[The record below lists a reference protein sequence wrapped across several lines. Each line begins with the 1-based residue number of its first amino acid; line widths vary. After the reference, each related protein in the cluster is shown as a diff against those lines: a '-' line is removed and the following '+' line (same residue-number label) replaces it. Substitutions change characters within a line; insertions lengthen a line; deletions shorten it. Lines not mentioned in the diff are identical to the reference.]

1 MTKRLLC
8 VCLALVLLFGV
19 LAGCSKNEAQTADD
33 TKKTEQSDTE
43 DKTSTQF
50 AYQTQYFDLPEEIQW
65 IGTSCVTG
73 DTLYFTASVPDGG
86 KETYTDE
93 NGEEVSYDTY
103 SEVIFR
109 FDLDTGECVQL
120 DNYVAEPVVENPD
133 MPDGVTMNPDGSM
146 QTFNSSTNI
155 QTMAA
160 GADGTLWL
168 FRQTSRYA
176 DDGTEGDSIS
186 ELIQLDAHGTLLR
199 TITPVSDEETDDTD
213 SWRYTYIDS
222 ILSDDKGYVYTYDYQ
237 TVNVYGPD
245 GSFVFSKSGDELSG
259 QICQLSASEVGMTTS
274 SADGKM
280 VFKQLDPETK
290 TWGKETPV
298 SSRAWNVLPGNDVYA
313 YFFMDNG
320 NIFGERRD
328 TGEVEKVVDW
338 MACDVDSS
346 YINGDQFGFLSDGRI
361 VAVTYD
367 YSDASRPSKQQ
378 ILVLNRVDAASVQ
391 TKTELTLACINL
403 DYNLRSQIVRFNK
416 NNPDYRIVV
425 KDYSEYMTDD
435 DYNAGLTKLN
445 TEIIS
450 GKVPDILANSM
461 SLPIRQYAAKGLL
474 EDLWPYI
481 DADPEYSRDKLM
493 TQPIHAIQTDGKLY
507 QLPTCFGITTAVG
520 LGKIVGSYPTW
531 TLADVNDALSN
542 LPEGATVFNKY
553 YTQAE
558 MLKYCIAMNAENF
571 MNWQDGTCSFDSD
584 EFRALLEFVKPFPA
598 EYDWQSDD
606 DRYESD
612 YTRLKNGKQLLYP
625 TSISDFDS
633 IYYMFA
639 VLDHD
644 VRFIGFP
651 REDGSNGNAFNASCS
666 LSISTTCK
674 DKSGAWAFVR
684 STLSADFQNS
694 LWGFPI
700 LKSAFDAKAK
710 QAMTQDYVMDENG
723 ERVLDE
729 NGDPIPISTGGMS
742 YGDEPMIELY
752 AVTQEQY
759 DAVMALIDSTTT
771 FVDYDQNVLDII
783 SDEASGYLAGSKTV
797 EEASKLIQSRVS
809 LYIQEQK

>member
-1 MTKRLLC
+1 MTKRILSI
-8 VCLALVLLFGV
+8 CLALVLLFGV

-50 AYQTQYFDLPEEIQW
+50 AYQAQYYDLPEDIQW

-93 NGEEVSYDTY
+93 NGEEYSYDTY

-120 DNYVAEPVVENPD
+120 DNYVSEPVEENPD
-133 MPDGVTMNPDGSM
+133 MPNGVTMNPDGSM
-146 QTFNSSTNI
+146 QTFNSSTSI

-168 FRQTSRYA
+168 YRQTSRYA

-199 TITPVSDEETDDTD
+199 TITPVSEEETDDPEG
-213 SWRYTYIDS
+213 WRYTYIDS

-245 GSFVFSKSGDELSG
+245 GSFVFSKSGDELNG
-259 QICQLSASEVGMTTS
+259 QICQLSASEVGMATS

-290 TWGKETPV
+290 DWGKETPV
-298 SSRAWNVLPGNDVYA
+298 SSRAWNILPGNDVYA

-328 TGEVEKVVDW
+328 NGEVEKVVDW
-338 MACDVDSS
+338 VACDVDSNS
-346 YINGDQFGFLSDGRI
+346 INSDRFGFLSDGRI
-361 VAVTYD
+361 VAVTYE
-367 YSDASRPSKQQ
+367 YSDNGPSRQQ
-378 ILVLNRVDAASVQ
+378 VLVLNRVDAAAVT
-391 TKTELTLACINL
+391 TKTELTLACLYL
-403 DYNLRSQIVRFNK
+403 DYNLRSQIVKFNK
-416 NNPDYRIVV
+416 SNPDYRIVV
-425 KDYSEYMTDD
+425 KDYSEYATDD
-435 DYNAGLTKLN
+435 DSNAGLTKLN

-450 GKVPDILANSM
+450 GNVPDIIANETEFPLA
-461 SLPIRQYAAKGLL
+461 QYASKGLL
-474 EDLWPYI
+474 EDLWPYL

-493 TQPIHAIQTDGKLY
+493 TQPLNAAQTDGKLY
-507 QLPTCFGITTAVG
+507 RLPIDFGVTTAVG
-520 LGKIVGSYPTW
+520 LGKVVGEYTTW
-531 TLADVNDALSN
+531 TLADVNDALSK

-598 EYDWQSDD
+598 EYDWQSDAEE
-606 DRYESD
+606 YESD

-639 VLDHD
+639 ALDHD

-651 REDGSNGNAFNASCS
+651 REDGSSGNAFNASCT
-666 LSISTTCK
+666 LSISTACR
-674 DKSGAWAFVR
+674 DKSGAWAFIR
-684 STLSADFQNS
+684 STLSDDYQENI
-694 LWGFPI
+694 WNYPI
-700 LKSAFDAKAK
+700 VKSVFEAKA
-710 QAMTQDYVMDENG
+710 QEAMTQEYETDADGNQI
-723 ERVLDE
+723 LDDDG
-729 NGDPIPISTGGMS
+729 NPIPISNGGMS

-759 DAVMALIDSTTT
+759 DAVMALIDSTTS
-771 FVDYDQNVLDII
+771 FVDYDQNVLSII
-783 SDEASGYLAGSKTV
+783 SDEAAGYFAGSKTV

>member
-1 MTKRLLC
+1 MTKRILS
-8 VCLALVLLFGV
+8 VCLALVLLLGV
-19 LAGCSKNEAQTADD
+19 LAGCSKKEAQTADD
-33 TKKTEQSDTE
+33 TKKTEQSGAE

-50 AYQTQYFDLPEEIQW
+50 AYQAQYYDLPEDIQW

-73 DTLYFTASVPDGG
+73 DTLYFTASIPDGG
-86 KETYTDE
+86 TETYTDE
-93 NGEEVSYDTY
+93 NGEEYSYDTY

-222 ILSDDKGYVYTYDYQ
+222 ILSDDKGYVYTYDHQ

-245 GSFVFSKSGDELSG
+245 GSFVFSKSGDELNG

-290 TWGKETPV
+290 DWGKETPV
-298 SSRAWNVLPGNDVYA
+298 SSRAWNILPGNDVYA

-328 TGEVEKVVDW
+328 NGEVEKVVDW
-338 MACDVDSS
+338 IACDVDSNS
-346 YINGDQFGFLSDGRI
+346 INSDRFGFLSDGRI
-361 VAVTYD
+361 VAVTYE
-367 YSDASRPSKQQ
+367 YSDNGPSRQQ
-378 ILVLNRVDAASVQ
+378 VLVLNRVDAAAVT
-391 TKTELTLACINL
+391 TKTELTLACFGL
-403 DYNLRSQIVRFNK
+403 DYNLRSQIVKFNK
-416 NNPDYRIVV
+416 SNPDYRIVV
-425 KDYSEYMTDD
+425 KDYSEYATDD

-445 TEIIS
+445 TELIS
-450 GKVPDILANSM
+450 GNVPDILVNGTE
-461 SLPIRQYAAKGLL
+461 LPIGQYAAKGLL
-474 EDLWPYI
+474 EDLWPYL

-493 TQPIHAIQTDGKLY
+493 TQPLNAAQTDGKLY
-507 QLPTCFGITTAVG
+507 RLPIDFGVTTAVG
-520 LGKIVGSYPTW
+520 LGKVVGEYTTW
-531 TLADVNDALSN
+531 TLADVNDALSK

-598 EYDWQSDD
+598 EYDWQSDAEE
-606 DRYESD
+606 YESD

-639 VLDHD
+639 TLDHD

-651 REDGSNGNAFNASCS
+651 REDGSSGNAFNASCT
-666 LSISTTCK
+666 LSISTACR
-674 DKSGAWAFVR
+674 DKSGAWAFIR
-684 STLSADFQNS
+684 STLSNDYQENI
-694 LWGFPI
+694 WNYPI
-700 LKSAFDAKAK
+700 VKSVFEAKA
-710 QAMTQDYVMDENG
+710 QEAMTQEYETDADGNQI
-723 ERVLDE
+723 LDDDG
-729 NGDPIPISTGGMS
+729 NPIPISTGGMS

-759 DAVMALIDSTTT
+759 DAVMALIDSTTS
-771 FVDYDQNVLDII
+771 FVDYDQNVLSII
-783 SDEASGYLAGSKTV
+783 SDEAAGYFAGSKTV

>member
-1 MTKRLLC
+1 MTKRILS
-8 VCLALVLLFGV
+8 VCLALVLLLGV
-19 LAGCSKNEAQTADD
+19 LAGCSKKEAQTADD

-50 AYQTQYFDLPEEIQW
+50 AYQAQYFDLPEEIQW
-65 IGTSCVTG
+65 IGTSCVSG
-73 DTLYFTASVPDGG
+73 DTLYFTASIPDGG
-86 KETYTDE
+86 TETYTDE
-93 NGEEVSYDTY
+93 NGEEYSYDTY

-199 TITPVSDEETDDTD
+199 TITPVSEEETDDPEG
-213 SWRYTYIDS
+213 WRYTYIDS
-222 ILSDDKGYVYTYDYQ
+222 ILSDDKGYVYTYDHQ

-245 GSFVFSKSGDELSG
+245 GSFVFSKSGDELNG
-259 QICQLSASEVGMTTS
+259 QICQLSASEVGMATS

-290 TWGKETPV
+290 DWGKETPV
-298 SSRAWNVLPGNDVYA
+298 SSRAWNILPGNDVYA

-328 TGEVEKVVDW
+328 NGEVEKVVDW
-338 MACDVDSS
+338 VACDVDSNS
-346 YINGDQFGFLSDGRI
+346 INSDRFGFLSDGRI
-361 VAVTYD
+361 VAVTYE
-367 YSDASRPSKQQ
+367 YSDNGPSRQQ
-378 ILVLNRVDAASVQ
+378 VLVLNRVDAAAVT
-391 TKTELTLACINL
+391 TKTELTLACLYL
-403 DYNLRSQIVRFNK
+403 DYNLRSQIVKFNK
-416 NNPDYRIVV
+416 SNPDYRIVV
-425 KDYSEYMTDD
+425 KDYSEYATDD
-435 DYNAGLTKLN
+435 DSNAGLTKLN

-450 GKVPDILANSM
+450 GNVPDIIANETEFPLA
-461 SLPIRQYAAKGLL
+461 QYASKGLL
-474 EDLWPYI
+474 EDLWPYL

-493 TQPIHAIQTDGKLY
+493 TQPLNAAQTDGKLY
-507 QLPTCFGITTAVG
+507 RLPIDFGVTTAVG
-520 LGKIVGSYPTW
+520 LGKVVGEYTTW
-531 TLADVNDALSN
+531 TLADVNDALSK

-598 EYDWQSDD
+598 EYDWQSDAEE
-606 DRYESD
+606 YESD

-639 VLDHD
+639 ALDHD

-651 REDGSNGNAFNASCS
+651 REDGSSGNAFNASCT
-666 LSISTTCK
+666 LSISTACR
-674 DKSGAWAFVR
+674 DKSGAWAFIR
-684 STLSADFQNS
+684 STLSDDYQENI
-694 LWGFPI
+694 WNYPI
-700 LKSAFDAKAK
+700 VKSVFEAKA
-710 QAMTQDYVMDENG
+710 QEAMTQEYETDADGNQI
-723 ERVLDE
+723 LDDDG
-729 NGDPIPISTGGMS
+729 NPIPISNGGMS

-759 DAVMALIDSTTT
+759 DAVMALIDSTTS
-771 FVDYDQNVLDII
+771 FVDYDQNVLSII
-783 SDEASGYLAGSKTV
+783 SDEAAGYFAGSKTV

>member
-1 MTKRLLC
+1 MTKRILS
-8 VCLALVLLFGV
+8 VCLALVLLLGV
-19 LAGCSKNEAQTADD
+19 LAGCSKKEAQTADD
-33 TKKTEQSDTE
+33 TKKTEQSGAE

-50 AYQTQYFDLPEEIQW
+50 AYQAQYYDLPEDIQW
-65 IGTSCVTG
+65 IGTSCVSG
-73 DTLYFTASVPDGG
+73 DTLYFTASIPDGG
-86 KETYTDE
+86 TETYTDE
-93 NGEEVSYDTY
+93 NGEEYSYDTY

-146 QTFNSSTNI
+146 QTFNSSTSI

-168 FRQTSRYA
+168 YRQTSRYA

-245 GSFVFSKSGDELSG
+245 GSFVFSKDGDELNG

-290 TWGKETPV
+290 DWGKETPV
-298 SSRAWNVLPGNDVYA
+298 SSRAWNILPGNDVYA

-328 TGEVEKVVDW
+328 NGEVEKVVDW
-338 MACDVDSS
+338 IACDVDSNS
-346 YINGDQFGFLSDGRI
+346 INSDRFGFLSDGRI
-361 VAVTYD
+361 VAVTYE
-367 YSDASRPSKQQ
+367 YSDNGPSRQQ
-378 ILVLNRVDAASVQ
+378 VLVLNRVDAAAVT
-391 TKTELTLACINL
+391 TKTELTLACFGL
-403 DYNLRSQIVRFNK
+403 DYNLRSQIVKFNK
-416 NNPDYRIVV
+416 SNPDYRIVV
-425 KDYSEYMTDD
+425 KDYSEYATDD

-445 TEIIS
+445 TELIS
-450 GKVPDILANSM
+450 GNVPDILVNGTE
-461 SLPIRQYAAKGLL
+461 LPIGQYAAKGLL
-474 EDLWPYI
+474 EDLWPYL

-493 TQPIHAIQTDGKLY
+493 TQPLNAAQTDGKLY
-507 QLPTCFGITTAVG
+507 RLPIDFGVTTAVG
-520 LGKIVGSYPTW
+520 LGKVVGEYTTW
-531 TLADVNDALSN
+531 TLADVNDALSK

-598 EYDWQSDD
+598 EYDWQSDAEE
-606 DRYESD
+606 YESD

-639 VLDHD
+639 TLDHD

-651 REDGSNGNAFNASCS
+651 REDGSSGNAFNASCT
-666 LSISTTCK
+666 LSISTACR
-674 DKSGAWAFVR
+674 DKSGAWAFIR
-684 STLSADFQNS
+684 STLSNDYQENI
-694 LWGFPI
+694 WNYPI
-700 LKSAFDAKAK
+700 VKSVFEAKA
-710 QAMTQDYVMDENG
+710 QEAMTQEYETDADGNQI
-723 ERVLDE
+723 LDDDG
-729 NGDPIPISTGGMS
+729 NPIPISTGGMS

-759 DAVMALIDSTTT
+759 DAVLALIDSTTS

-783 SDEASGYLAGSKTV
+783 SDEAAGYFAGSKTV

>member
-33 TKKTEQSDTE
+33 TKKTEQSEAE

-50 AYQTQYFDLPEEIQW
+50 AYQAQYFDLPEEIQW

-93 NGEEVSYDTY
+93 NGEEISYDTY

-168 FRQTSRYA
+168 YRQTSRYA

-199 TITPVSDEETDDTD
+199 TITPVSEEETDDT

-245 GSFVFSKSGDELSG
+245 GSFVFSKSGDELNG

-290 TWGKETPV
+290 DWGKETPV
-298 SSRAWNVLPGNDVYA
+298 SSRAWNILPGNDVYA

-328 TGEVEKVVDW
+328 NGEVEKVVDW
-338 MACDVDSS
+338 MACDVDSNN
-346 YINGDQFGFLSDGRI
+346 INNDQFGFLSDGRI

-367 YSDASRPSKQQ
+367 YSDDGPSKQQ
-378 ILVLNRVDAASVQ
+378 ILVLNRVDAAAV
-391 TKTELTLACINL
+391 TAKTELTLACLYL
-403 DYNLRSQIVRFNK
+403 DYNLRSQIVKFNK
-416 NNPDYRIVV
+416 SNPDYRIVV
-425 KDYSEYMTDD
+425 KDYSEYATDD

-450 GKVPDILANSM
+450 GNVPDILVNGTE
-461 SLPIRQYAAKGLL
+461 LPIGQYAAKGLL
-474 EDLWPYI
+474 EDLWPYL

-493 TQPIHAIQTDGKLY
+493 EQPLNAAQTDGKLY
-507 QLPTCFGITTAVG
+507 RLPIDFGVTTAVG
-520 LGKIVGSYPTW
+520 LGKVVGEYTTW
-531 TLADVNDALSN
+531 TLADVNDALSR

-553 YTQAE
+553 YTQAQ
-558 MLKYCIAMNAENF
+558 MLQYCVAMNAESF
-571 MNWQDGTCSFDSD
+571 MNWQDGTCSFDTD

-598 EYDWQSDD
+598 EYDWQSDAEE
-606 DRYESD
+606 YESD
-612 YTRLKNGKQLLYP
+612 YTCLNNGKQLLYP
-625 TSISDFDS
+625 TSLSGFSDL
-633 IYYMFA
+633 YYTFA
-639 VLDHD
+639 ALNNDI
-644 VRFIGFP
+644 RFIGFP
-651 REDGSNGNAFNASCS
+651 REDGSSGNAFNASCT
-666 LSISTTCK
+666 LSISTTCR
-674 DKSGAWAFVR
+674 DKSGAWTFIR
-684 STLSADFQNS
+684 STLSDDFQQD
-694 LWGFPI
+694 LWNFPI
-700 LKSAFDAKAK
+700 VKASFEAKA
-710 QAMTQDYVMDENG
+710 QEAMTQEYETDADGNQI
-723 ERVLDE
+723 LDDDG
-729 NGDPIPISTGGMS
+729 NPIPISSGGMS

-759 DAVMALIDSTTT
+759 DAVLALIDSTTT

-783 SDEASGYLAGSKTV
+783 SDEAAGYFAGSKTV

>member
-1 MTKRLLC
+1 MTKRILSIC
-8 VCLALVLLFGV
+8 FALVLLFGV

-50 AYQTQYFDLPEEIQW
+50 AYQAQYFDLPEEIQW

-93 NGEEVSYDTY
+93 NGEEISYDTY

-120 DNYVAEPVVENPD
+120 DKYVAEPVVENPD

-146 QTFNSSTNI
+146 QTFNSSTSI
-155 QTMAA
+155 QTMAS

-168 FRQTSRYA
+168 YRQTSRYT

-245 GSFVFSKSGDELSG
+245 GSFVFSKSGDELNG

-290 TWGKETPV
+290 SWGKETPI

-328 TGEVEKVVDW
+328 NGEVEKVVDW
-338 MACDVDSS
+338 MACDVDSNN
-346 YINGDQFGFLSDGRI
+346 INNDQFGFLSDGRI

-378 ILVLNRVDAASVQ
+378 ILVLNRVDAAAVT
-391 TKTELTLACINL
+391 TKTELTLACLYL
-403 DYNLRSQIVRFNK
+403 DYNLRSQIVKFNK
-416 NNPDYRIVV
+416 SNPDYRIVV
-425 KDYSEYMTDD
+425 KDYSEYATDD

-450 GKVPDILANSM
+450 GNVPDILVNGTE
-461 SLPIRQYAAKGLL
+461 LPIGQYAAKGLL
-474 EDLWPYI
+474 EDQWPYLE
-481 DADPEYSRDKLM
+481 ADTE
-493 TQPIHAIQTDGKLY
+493 
-507 QLPTCFGITTAVG
+507 
-520 LGKIVGSYPTW
+520 
-531 TLADVNDALSN
+531 
-542 LPEGATVFNKY
+542 
-553 YTQAE
+553 
-558 MLKYCIAMNAENF
+558 
-571 MNWQDGTCSFDSD
+571 
-584 EFRALLEFVKPFPA
+584 
-598 EYDWQSDD
+598 
-606 DRYESD
+606 
-612 YTRLKNGKQLLYP
+612 
-625 TSISDFDS
+625 
-633 IYYMFA
+633 
-639 VLDHD
+639 
-644 VRFIGFP
+644 
-651 REDGSNGNAFNASCS
+651 
-666 LSISTTCK
+666 
-674 DKSGAWAFVR
+674 
-684 STLSADFQNS
+684 
-694 LWGFPI
+694 
-700 LKSAFDAKAK
+700 
-710 QAMTQDYVMDENG
+710 
-723 ERVLDE
+723 
-729 NGDPIPISTGGMS
+729 
-742 YGDEPMIELY
+742 
-752 AVTQEQY
+752 
-759 DAVMALIDSTTT
+759 
-771 FVDYDQNVLDII
+771 
-783 SDEASGYLAGSKTV
+783 
-797 EEASKLIQSRVS
+797 
-809 LYIQEQK
+809 

>member
-1 MTKRLLC
+1 MTKRILS

-50 AYQTQYFDLPEEIQW
+50 AYQAQYFDLPEDIQW
-65 IGTSCVTG
+65 IGTSCVSG
-73 DTLYFTASVPDGG
+73 DTLYFTASIPDGG
-86 KETYTDE
+86 TETYTDE
-93 NGEEVSYDTY
+93 NGEEYSYDTY

-146 QTFNSSTNI
+146 QTFNSSTSI

-199 TITPVSDEETDDTD
+199 TITPVSEEETDDPEG
-213 SWRYTYIDS
+213 WRYTYIDS

-245 GSFVFSKSGDELSG
+245 GSFVFSKSGDELNG
-259 QICQLSASEVGMTTS
+259 QICQLSASVVGMTTS

-280 VFKQLDPETK
+280 VFKQLDPEMK
-290 TWGKETPV
+290 DWGKETPV
-298 SSRAWNVLPGNDVYA
+298 SSRAWNILPGNDVYA

-328 TGEVEKVVDW
+328 NGEVEKVVDW
-338 MACDVDSS
+338 IACDVDSNS
-346 YINGDQFGFLSDGRI
+346 INSDRFGFLSDGRI
-361 VAVTYD
+361 VAVTYE
-367 YSDASRPSKQQ
+367 YSDNDPSRQQ
-378 ILVLNRVDAASVQ
+378 VLVLNRVDAAAVT
-391 TKTELTLACINL
+391 TKTELTLACLYL
-403 DYNLRSQIVRFNK
+403 DYNLRSQIVKFNK
-416 NNPDYRIVV
+416 SNPDYRIVV
-425 KDYSEYMTDD
+425 KDYSEYATDD

-450 GKVPDILANSM
+450 GNVPDILVNGTE
-461 SLPIRQYAAKGLL
+461 LPIGQYAAKGLL
-474 EDLWPYI
+474 EDLWPYL

-493 TQPIHAIQTDGKLY
+493 TQPLNAAQTDGKLY
-507 QLPTCFGITTAVG
+507 RLPIDFGVTTAVG
-520 LGKIVGSYPTW
+520 LGKVVGEYTTW
-531 TLADVNDALSN
+531 TLADVNDALSK

-553 YTQAE
+553 YTQSE

-598 EYDWQSDD
+598 EYDWQSDAEE
-606 DRYESD
+606 YESD

-639 VLDHD
+639 TLDHD

-651 REDGSNGNAFNASCS
+651 REDGSSGNAFNASCT
-666 LSISTTCK
+666 LSISTACR
-674 DKSGAWAFVR
+674 DKSGAWAFIR
-684 STLSADFQNS
+684 STLSNDYQENI
-694 LWGFPI
+694 WNYPI
-700 LKSAFDAKAK
+700 VKSVFEAKA
-710 QAMTQDYVMDENG
+710 QEAMTQEYETDADGNQI
-723 ERVLDE
+723 LDDDG
-729 NGDPIPISTGGMS
+729 NPIPISNGGMS

-759 DAVMALIDSTTT
+759 DAVLALIDSTTS
-771 FVDYDQNVLDII
+771 FVDFDQNVLDII
-783 SDEASGYLAGSKTV
+783 SDEAAGYFAGSKTV

>member
-1 MTKRLLC
+1 MTKRILS
-8 VCLALVLLFGV
+8 VCLALVLLLGV

-50 AYQTQYFDLPEEIQW
+50 AYQAQYFDLPEDIQW

-73 DTLYFTASVPDGG
+73 DTLYFTASIPDGG
-86 KETYTDE
+86 TETYTDE
-93 NGEEVSYDTY
+93 NGEEYSYDTY

-199 TITPVSDEETDDTD
+199 TITPVSEEETDDPEG
-213 SWRYTYIDS
+213 WRYTYIDS
-222 ILSDDKGYVYTYDYQ
+222 ILSDDKGYVYTYDHQ

-245 GSFVFSKSGDELSG
+245 GSFVFSKSGDELNG
-259 QICQLSASEVGMTTS
+259 QICQLSASEVGMATS

-290 TWGKETPV
+290 DWGKETPV
-298 SSRAWNVLPGNDVYA
+298 SSRAWNILPGNDVYA

-328 TGEVEKVVDW
+328 NGEVEKVVDW
-338 MACDVDSS
+338 IACDVDSNS
-346 YINGDQFGFLSDGRI
+346 INSDRFGFLSDGRI
-361 VAVTYD
+361 VAVTYE
-367 YSDASRPSKQQ
+367 YSDNDPSRQQ
-378 ILVLNRVDAASVQ
+378 VLVLNRVDAAAVT
-391 TKTELTLACINL
+391 TKTELTLACLYL
-403 DYNLRSQIVRFNK
+403 DYNLRSQIVKFNK
-416 NNPDYRIVV
+416 SNPDYRIVV
-425 KDYSEYMTDD
+425 KDYSEYATDD

-450 GKVPDILANSM
+450 GNVPDILVNGTE
-461 SLPIRQYAAKGLL
+461 LPIGQYAAKGLL
-474 EDLWPYI
+474 EDLWPYL

-493 TQPIHAIQTDGKLY
+493 TQPLNAAQTDGKLY
-507 QLPTCFGITTAVG
+507 RLPTDFGVTTAVG
-520 LGKIVGSYPTW
+520 LGKVVGEYTTW
-531 TLADVNDALSN
+531 TLADVNDALSK

-598 EYDWQSDD
+598 EYDWQSDAEE
-606 DRYESD
+606 YESN

-625 TSISDFDS
+625 TSIFDFDS

-639 VLDHD
+639 TLDHD

-651 REDGSNGNAFNASCS
+651 REDGSSGNAFNASCT
-666 LSISTTCK
+666 LSISTACR
-674 DKSGAWAFVR
+674 DKSGAWAFIR
-684 STLSADFQNS
+684 STLSDDYQENI
-694 LWGFPI
+694 WNYPI
-700 LKSAFDAKAK
+700 VKSVFEAKA
-710 QAMTQDYVMDENG
+710 QEAMTQEYETDADGNQI
-723 ERVLDE
+723 LDDDG
-729 NGDPIPISTGGMS
+729 NPIPISTGGMS

-759 DAVMALIDSTTT
+759 DAVMALIDSTTS
-771 FVDYDQNVLDII
+771 FVDYDQNVLSII
-783 SDEASGYLAGSKTV
+783 SDEAAGYFAGSKTV

>member
-50 AYQTQYFDLPEEIQW
+50 AYQAQYFDLPEDIQW

-73 DTLYFTASVPDGG
+73 DTLYFTASIPDGG
-86 KETYTDE
+86 TETYTDE
-93 NGEEVSYDTY
+93 NGEEYSYDTY

-109 FDLDTGECVQL
+109 FHLDTGECVQL

-168 FRQTSRYA
+168 YRQTSRYA

-245 GSFVFSKSGDELSG
+245 GSFVFSKSGDELNG

-290 TWGKETPV
+290 DWGKETPV
-298 SSRAWNVLPGNDVYA
+298 SSRAWNILPGNDVYT
-313 YFFMDNG
+313 YFFTSSG
-320 NIFGERRD
+320 SIFGERKD
-328 TGEVEKVVDW
+328 NGEVEKVVDW
-338 MACDVDSS
+338 IACDVDSNS
-346 YINGDQFGFLSDGRI
+346 INSDRFGFLSDGRI
-361 VAVTYD
+361 VAVTYE
-367 YSDASRPSKQQ
+367 YSDNDPSRQQ
-378 ILVLNRVDAASVQ
+378 VLVLNRVDAAAVT
-391 TKTELTLACINL
+391 TKTELTLACLYL
-403 DYNLRSQIVRFNK
+403 DYNLRSQIVKFNK
-416 NNPDYRIVV
+416 SNPDYRIVV
-425 KDYSEYMTDD
+425 KDYSEYATDD

-450 GKVPDILANSM
+450 GNVPDILVNGTE
-461 SLPIRQYAAKGLL
+461 LPIGQYAAKGLL
-474 EDLWPYI
+474 EDLWPYL

-493 TQPIHAIQTDGKLY
+493 TQPLNAAQTDGKLY
-507 QLPTCFGITTAVG
+507 RLPIDFGVTTAVG
-520 LGKIVGSYPTW
+520 LGKVVGEYTTW
-531 TLADVNDALSN
+531 TLADVNDALSK

-598 EYDWQSDD
+598 EYDWQSDAEE
-606 DRYESD
+606 YESD

-625 TSISDFDS
+625 TSLSGFSDL
-633 IYYMFA
+633 YYTFA
-639 VLDHD
+639 ALNNDI
-644 VRFIGFP
+644 RFIGFP
-651 REDGSNGNAFNASCS
+651 REDGSSGNAFNASCT

-674 DKSGAWAFVR
+674 DKSGAWAFIR
-684 STLSADFQNS
+684 STLSDDYQESIWNY
-694 LWGFPI
+694 PI
-700 LKSAFDAKAK
+700 VKSVFEAKA
-710 QAMTQDYVMDENG
+710 QEAMTQEYETDADGNQI
-723 ERVLDE
+723 LDDDG
-729 NGDPIPISTGGMS
+729 NPIPISSGGMS
-742 YGDEPMIELY
+742 YGNEPMIELY

-759 DAVMALIDSTTT
+759 DAVLALIDSTTT

-783 SDEASGYLAGSKTV
+783 SDEAAGYFAGSKTV

>member
-146 QTFNSSTNI
+146 QTFNSSTSI

-245 GSFVFSKSGDELSG
+245 GSFVFSKSGDELNG

-290 TWGKETPV
+290 DWGKETPI

-328 TGEVEKVVDW
+328 NGEVEKVVDW
-338 MACDVDSS
+338 MACDVDSNN
-346 YINGDQFGFLSDGRI
+346 INNDQFGFLSDGRI
-361 VAVTYD
+361 VAVTYE
-367 YSDASRPSKQQ
+367 YSDDGPRQQQ
-378 ILVLNRVDAASVQ
+378 ILVLNRVDAAAVT
-391 TKTELTLACINL
+391 TKTELTLACLYL
-403 DYNLRSQIVRFNK
+403 DYNLRSQIVKFNK
-416 NNPDYRIVV
+416 TNPDYRIVV
-425 KDYSEYMTDD
+425 KDYSEYATDD

-450 GKVPDILANSM
+450 GNVPDILVNGTE
-461 SLPIRQYAAKGLL
+461 LPIGQYAAKGLL
-474 EDLWPYI
+474 EDLWPYL

-493 TQPIHAIQTDGKLY
+493 TQPLNAAQTDGKLY
-507 QLPTCFGITTAVG
+507 RLPIDFGVTTAVG
-520 LGKIVGSYPTW
+520 LGKVVGEYTTW
-531 TLADVNDALSN
+531 TLADVNDALSK

-553 YTQAE
+553 YTQAQ
-558 MLKYCIAMNAENF
+558 MLQYCVAMNAESF

-598 EYDWQSDD
+598 EYDWQSDAEE
-606 DRYESD
+606 YESD

-625 TSISDFDS
+625 TSLSGFSDL
-633 IYYMFA
+633 YYMFA
-639 VLDHD
+639 ALNNDI
-644 VRFIGFP
+644 RFIGFP
-651 REDGSNGNAFNASCS
+651 REDGSSGSAFNASCT
-666 LSISTTCK
+666 LSISTTCR
-674 DKSGAWAFVR
+674 DKSGAWTFIR
-684 STLSADFQNS
+684 STLSDDFQQD
-694 LWGFPI
+694 LWNFPI
-700 LKSAFDAKAK
+700 VKASFEAKA
-710 QAMTQDYVMDENG
+710 QEAMTQEYETDADGNQI
-723 ERVLDE
+723 LDDDG
-729 NGDPIPISTGGMS
+729 NPIPISSGGMS

-783 SDEASGYLAGSKTV
+783 SDEAAGYFAGSKTV

>member
-1 MTKRLLC
+1 MTKRILS
-8 VCLALVLLFGV
+8 VCLALVLLLGV
-19 LAGCSKNEAQTADD
+19 LAGCSKKEAQTADD
-33 TKKTEQSDTE
+33 TKKTEQSGAE

-50 AYQTQYFDLPEEIQW
+50 AYQAQYYDLPEDIQW
-65 IGTSCVTG
+65 IGTSCVSG
-73 DTLYFTASVPDGG
+73 DTLYFTASIPDGG
-86 KETYTDE
+86 TETYTDE
-93 NGEEVSYDTY
+93 NGEEYSYDTY

-168 FRQTSRYA
+168 YRQTSRYA

-245 GSFVFSKSGDELSG
+245 GSFVFSKSGDELNG

-290 TWGKETPV
+290 DWGKETPV
-298 SSRAWNVLPGNDVYA
+298 SSRAWNILPGNDVYT
-313 YFFMDNG
+313 YFFTSSG
-320 NIFGERRD
+320 SIFGERKD
-328 TGEVEKVVDW
+328 NGEVEKVVDW
-338 MACDVDSS
+338 IACDVDSNS
-346 YINGDQFGFLSDGRI
+346 INSDRFGFLSDGRI
-361 VAVTYD
+361 VAVTYE
-367 YSDASRPSKQQ
+367 YSDNDPSRQQ
-378 ILVLNRVDAASVQ
+378 VLVLNRVDAAAVT
-391 TKTELTLACINL
+391 TKTELTLACLYL
-403 DYNLRSQIVRFNK
+403 DYNLRSQIVKFNK
-416 NNPDYRIVV
+416 SNPDYRIVV
-425 KDYSEYMTDD
+425 KDYSEYATDD

-445 TEIIS
+445 TELIS
-450 GKVPDILANSM
+450 GNVPDILVNGTE
-461 SLPIRQYAAKGLL
+461 LPIGQYAAKGLL
-474 EDLWPYI
+474 EDLWPYL

-493 TQPIHAIQTDGKLY
+493 TQPLNAAQTDGKLY
-507 QLPTCFGITTAVG
+507 RLPIDFGVTTAVG
-520 LGKIVGSYPTW
+520 LGKVVGEYTTW
-531 TLADVNDALSN
+531 TLADVNDALSK

-571 MNWQDGTCSFDSD
+571 MSWQDGTCSFDSD

-598 EYDWQSDD
+598 EYDWQSDAEE
-606 DRYESD
+606 YESD

-625 TSISDFDS
+625 TSLSGFSDL
-633 IYYMFA
+633 YYTFA
-639 VLDHD
+639 ALNNDI
-644 VRFIGFP
+644 RFIGFP
-651 REDGSNGNAFNASCS
+651 REDGSSGNAFNASCT

-674 DKSGAWAFVR
+674 DKSGAWAFIR
-684 STLSADFQNS
+684 STLSDDYQESIWNY
-694 LWGFPI
+694 PI
-700 LKSAFDAKAK
+700 VKSVFEAKA
-710 QAMTQDYVMDENG
+710 QEAMTQEYETDADGNQI
-723 ERVLDE
+723 LDDDG
-729 NGDPIPISTGGMS
+729 NPIPISSGGMS
-742 YGDEPMIELY
+742 YGNEPMIELY

-759 DAVMALIDSTTT
+759 DAVLALIDSTTT

-783 SDEASGYLAGSKTV
+783 SDEAAGYFAGSKTV

>member
-50 AYQTQYFDLPEEIQW
+50 AYQAQYFDLPEDIQW

-93 NGEEVSYDTY
+93 NGEEISYDTY

-146 QTFNSSTNI
+146 QTFNSSTSI

-199 TITPVSDEETDDTD
+199 TITPVSEEETDDPEG
-213 SWRYTYIDS
+213 WRYTYIDS

-245 GSFVFSKSGDELSG
+245 GSFVFSKSGDELNG

-290 TWGKETPV
+290 DWGKETPV
-298 SSRAWNVLPGNDVYA
+298 SSRAWNILPGNDVYT
-313 YFFMDNG
+313 YFFTSSG
-320 NIFGERRD
+320 SIFGERKD
-328 TGEVEKVVDW
+328 NGEVEKVVDW
-338 MACDVDSS
+338 IACDVDSNS
-346 YINGDQFGFLSDGRI
+346 INSDRFGFLSDGRI
-361 VAVTYD
+361 VAVTYE
-367 YSDASRPSKQQ
+367 YSDNDPSRQQ
-378 ILVLNRVDAASVQ
+378 VLVLNRVDAAAVT
-391 TKTELTLACINL
+391 TKTELTLACLYL
-403 DYNLRSQIVRFNK
+403 DYNLRSQIVKFNK
-416 NNPDYRIVV
+416 SNPDYRIVV
-425 KDYSEYMTDD
+425 KDYSEYATDD

-450 GKVPDILANSM
+450 GNVPDILVNGTE
-461 SLPIRQYAAKGLL
+461 LPIGQYAAKGLL
-474 EDLWPYI
+474 EDLWPYL

-493 TQPIHAIQTDGKLY
+493 TQPLNAAQTDGKLY
-507 QLPTCFGITTAVG
+507 RLPIDFGVTTAVG
-520 LGKIVGSYPTW
+520 LGKVVGEYTTW
-531 TLADVNDALSN
+531 TLADVNDALSK

-558 MLKYCIAMNAENF
+558 MLQYCIAMNAESF

-598 EYDWQSDD
+598 EYDWQSNAEE
-606 DRYESD
+606 YESD

-625 TSISDFDS
+625 TSLSGFSDL
-633 IYYMFA
+633 YYTFA
-639 VLDHD
+639 ALNNDI
-644 VRFIGFP
+644 RFVGFP
-651 REDGSNGNAFNASCS
+651 REDGSSGNAFNASCT

-674 DKSGAWAFVR
+674 DKSGAWAFIR
-684 STLSADFQNS
+684 STLSDDYQESIWNY
-694 LWGFPI
+694 PI
-700 LKSAFDAKAK
+700 VKSVFEAKA
-710 QAMTQDYVMDENG
+710 QEAMTQEYETDADGNQI
-723 ERVLDE
+723 LDDDG
-729 NGDPIPISTGGMS
+729 NPIPISNGGMS

-759 DAVMALIDSTTT
+759 DAVLALIDSTTS

-783 SDEASGYLAGSKTV
+783 SDEAAGYFAGSKTV

>member
-1 MTKRLLC
+1 MTKRILS

-50 AYQTQYFDLPEEIQW
+50 AYQAQYFDLPEDIQW
-65 IGTSCVTG
+65 IDTSCVTG

-93 NGEEVSYDTY
+93 NGEEISYDTY

-120 DNYVAEPVVENPD
+120 DNYVSEPVEENPD
-133 MPDGVTMNPDGSM
+133 MPNGVTMNPDGSM
-146 QTFNSSTNI
+146 QTFNSSTSI

-168 FRQTSRYA
+168 YRQTSRYA

-245 GSFVFSKSGDELSG
+245 GSFVFSKSGDELNG

-290 TWGKETPV
+290 DWGKETPV
-298 SSRAWNVLPGNDVYA
+298 SSRAWNILPGNDVYA

-328 TGEVEKVVDW
+328 NGEVEKVVDW
-338 MACDVDSS
+338 IACDVDSNS
-346 YINGDQFGFLSDGRI
+346 INSDRFGFLSDGRI
-361 VAVTYD
+361 VAVTYE
-367 YSDASRPSKQQ
+367 YSDNGPSRQQ
-378 ILVLNRVDAASVQ
+378 VLVLNRVDAAAVT
-391 TKTELTLACINL
+391 TKTELTLACLYL
-403 DYNLRSQIVRFNK
+403 DYNLRSQIVKFNK
-416 NNPDYRIVV
+416 SNPDYRIVV
-425 KDYSEYMTDD
+425 KDYSEYATDD

-450 GKVPDILANSM
+450 GNVPDILVNGTE
-461 SLPIRQYAAKGLL
+461 LPIGQYAAKGLL
-474 EDLWPYI
+474 EDLWPYL

-493 TQPIHAIQTDGKLY
+493 TQPLNAAQTDGKLY
-507 QLPTCFGITTAVG
+507 RLPIDFGVTTAVG
-520 LGKIVGSYPTW
+520 LGKVVGEYTTW
-531 TLADVNDALSN
+531 TLADVNDALSK

-598 EYDWQSDD
+598 EYDWQSDAEE
-606 DRYESD
+606 YESD

-639 VLDHD
+639 MLDHD

-651 REDGSNGNAFNASCS
+651 REDGSSGNAFNASCT
-666 LSISTTCK
+666 LSISTACR
-674 DKSGAWAFVR
+674 DKSGAWAFIR
-684 STLSADFQNS
+684 STLSDDYQKN
-694 LWGFPI
+694 LWTYPI
-700 LKSAFDAKAK
+700 VKSVFEAKA
-710 QAMTQDYVMDENG
+710 QEAMTQEYETDADGNQI
-723 ERVLDE
+723 LDDDG
-729 NGDPIPISTGGMS
+729 NPIPISSGGMS

-759 DAVMALIDSTTT
+759 DAVLALIDSTTS

-783 SDEASGYLAGSKTV
+783 SDEAAGYFAGSKTV

>member
-1 MTKRLLC
+1 MTKRILSI
-8 VCLALVLLFGV
+8 CLALVLLFGV

-33 TKKTEQSDTE
+33 TKKTEQSGAE
-43 DKTSTQF
+43 EKTSTQF
-50 AYQTQYFDLPEEIQW
+50 AYQAQYFDLPEEIQW

-93 NGEEVSYDTY
+93 NGEEYSYDTY

-168 FRQTSRYA
+168 YRQTSRYA

-245 GSFVFSKSGDELSG
+245 GSFVFSKSGDELNG

-290 TWGKETPV
+290 DWGKETPV
-298 SSRAWNVLPGNDVYA
+298 SSRAWNILPGNDVYA

-328 TGEVEKVVDW
+328 NGEVEKVVDW
-338 MACDVDSS
+338 IACDVDSNS
-346 YINGDQFGFLSDGRI
+346 INSDRFGFLSDGRI
-361 VAVTYD
+361 VAVTYE
-367 YSDASRPSKQQ
+367 YSDNGPSRQQ
-378 ILVLNRVDAASVQ
+378 VLVLNRVDAAAVT
-391 TKTELTLACINL
+391 TKTELTLACLYL
-403 DYNLRSQIVRFNK
+403 DYNLRSQIVKFNK
-416 NNPDYRIVV
+416 SNPDYRIVV
-425 KDYSEYMTDD
+425 KDYSEYATDD

-450 GKVPDILANSM
+450 GNVPDILVNGTE
-461 SLPIRQYAAKGLL
+461 LPIGQYAAKGLL
-474 EDLWPYI
+474 EDLWPYL

-493 TQPIHAIQTDGKLY
+493 TQPLNAAQTDGKLY
-507 QLPTCFGITTAVG
+507 RLPIDFGVTTAVG
-520 LGKIVGSYPTW
+520 LGKVVGEYTTW
-531 TLADVNDALSN
+531 TLADVNDALSK

-558 MLKYCIAMNAENF
+558 MLQYCIAMNAESF

-598 EYDWQSDD
+598 EYDWQSNAEE
-606 DRYESD
+606 YESD

-633 IYYMFA
+633 IYYVFA
-639 VLDHD
+639 ALDHD

-651 REDGSNGNAFNASCS
+651 REDGSSGNAFNASCT

-674 DKSGAWAFVR
+674 DKSGAWAFIR
-684 STLSADFQNS
+684 STLSNDYQESIWNY
-694 LWGFPI
+694 PI
-700 LKSAFDAKAK
+700 VKSVFEAKA
-710 QAMTQDYVMDENG
+710 QEAMTQEYETDADGNQI
-723 ERVLDE
+723 LDDDG
-729 NGDPIPISTGGMS
+729 NPIPISSGGMS

-759 DAVMALIDSTTT
+759 DAVLALIDSTTT

-783 SDEASGYLAGSKTV
+783 SDEAAGYFAGSKTV

>member
-1 MTKRLLC
+1 MTKRILS
-8 VCLALVLLFGV
+8 VCLALVLLLGV
-19 LAGCSKNEAQTADD
+19 LAGCSKKEAQTADD
-33 TKKTEQSDTE
+33 TKKTEQSDAE

-50 AYQTQYFDLPEEIQW
+50 AYQAQYYDLPEDIQW

-73 DTLYFTASVPDGG
+73 DTLYFTASIPDGG
-86 KETYTDE
+86 TETYTDE
-93 NGEEVSYDTY
+93 NGEEYSYDTY

-222 ILSDDKGYVYTYDYQ
+222 ILSDDKGYVYTYDHQ

-245 GSFVFSKSGDELSG
+245 GSFVFSKSGDELNG

-290 TWGKETPV
+290 DWGKETPV
-298 SSRAWNVLPGNDVYA
+298 SSRAWNILPGNDVYA

-328 TGEVEKVVDW
+328 NGEVEKVVDW
-338 MACDVDSS
+338 IACDVDSNS
-346 YINGDQFGFLSDGRI
+346 INSDRFGFLSDGRI
-361 VAVTYD
+361 VAVTYE
-367 YSDASRPSKQQ
+367 YSDNGPSRQQ
-378 ILVLNRVDAASVQ
+378 VLVLNRVDAAAVT
-391 TKTELTLACINL
+391 TKTELTLACFGL
-403 DYNLRSQIVRFNK
+403 DYNLRSQIVKFNK
-416 NNPDYRIVV
+416 SNPDYRIVV
-425 KDYSEYMTDD
+425 KDYSEYATDD

-445 TEIIS
+445 TELIS
-450 GKVPDILANSM
+450 GNVPDILVNGTE
-461 SLPIRQYAAKGLL
+461 LPIGQYAAKGLL
-474 EDLWPYI
+474 EDLWPYL

-493 TQPIHAIQTDGKLY
+493 TQPLNAAQTDGKLY
-507 QLPTCFGITTAVG
+507 RLPIDFGVTTAVG
-520 LGKIVGSYPTW
+520 LGKVVGEYTTW
-531 TLADVNDALSN
+531 TLADVNDALSK

-598 EYDWQSDD
+598 EYDWQSDAEE
-606 DRYESD
+606 YESD

-625 TSISDFDS
+625 TSIFDFDS

-639 VLDHD
+639 TLDHD

-651 REDGSNGNAFNASCS
+651 REDGSSGNAFNASCT
-666 LSISTTCK
+666 LSISTACR
-674 DKSGAWAFVR
+674 DKSGAWAFIR
-684 STLSADFQNS
+684 STLSNDYQENI
-694 LWGFPI
+694 WNYPI
-700 LKSAFDAKAK
+700 VKSVFEAKA
-710 QAMTQDYVMDENG
+710 QEAMTQEYETDADGNQI
-723 ERVLDE
+723 LDDDG
-729 NGDPIPISTGGMS
+729 NPIPISTGGMS

-759 DAVMALIDSTTT
+759 DAVMALIDSTTS
-771 FVDYDQNVLDII
+771 FVDYDQNVLSII
-783 SDEASGYLAGSKTV
+783 SDEAAGYFAGSKTV

>member
-50 AYQTQYFDLPEEIQW
+50 AYQAQYFDLPEDIQW

-73 DTLYFTASVPDGG
+73 DTLYFTASIPDGG
-86 KETYTDE
+86 TETYTDE
-93 NGEEVSYDTY
+93 NGEEYSYDTY

-199 TITPVSDEETDDTD
+199 TITPVSEEETDDPEG
-213 SWRYTYIDS
+213 WRYTYIDS
-222 ILSDDKGYVYTYDYQ
+222 ILSDDKGYVYTYDHQ

-245 GSFVFSKSGDELSG
+245 GSFVFSKSGDELNG

-290 TWGKETPV
+290 DWGKETPV
-298 SSRAWNVLPGNDVYA
+298 SSRAWNILPGNDVYA

-328 TGEVEKVVDW
+328 NGEVEKVVDW
-338 MACDVDSS
+338 IACDVDSNS
-346 YINGDQFGFLSDGRI
+346 INSDRFGFLSDGRI
-361 VAVTYD
+361 VAVTYE
-367 YSDASRPSKQQ
+367 YSDNGPSRQQ
-378 ILVLNRVDAASVQ
+378 VLVLNRVDAAAVT
-391 TKTELTLACINL
+391 TKTELTLACLYL
-403 DYNLRSQIVRFNK
+403 DYNLRSQIVKFNK
-416 NNPDYRIVV
+416 SNPDYRIVV
-425 KDYSEYMTDD
+425 KDYSEYATDD

-445 TEIIS
+445 TELIS
-450 GKVPDILANSM
+450 GNVPDILVNGTV
-461 SLPIRQYAAKGLL
+461 LPIGQYAAKGLL
-474 EDLWPYI
+474 EDLWPYL

-493 TQPIHAIQTDGKLY
+493 TQPLNAAQTDGKLY
-507 QLPTCFGITTAVG
+507 RLPIDFGVTTAVG
-520 LGKIVGSYPTW
+520 LGKVVGEYTTW
-531 TLADVNDALSN
+531 TLADVNDALSK

-598 EYDWQSDD
+598 EYDWQSDAEE
-606 DRYESD
+606 YESN

-625 TSISDFDS
+625 TSIFDFDS

-639 VLDHD
+639 TLDHD

-651 REDGSNGNAFNASCS
+651 REDGSSGNAFNASCT
-666 LSISTTCK
+666 LSISTACR
-674 DKSGAWAFVR
+674 DKSGAWAFIR
-684 STLSADFQNS
+684 STLSNDYQENI
-694 LWGFPI
+694 WNYPI
-700 LKSAFDAKAK
+700 VKSVFEAKA
-710 QAMTQDYVMDENG
+710 QEAMTQEYETDADGNQI
-723 ERVLDE
+723 LDDDG
-729 NGDPIPISTGGMS
+729 NPIPISTGGMS

-759 DAVMALIDSTTT
+759 DAVLALIDSTTS

-783 SDEASGYLAGSKTV
+783 SDEAAGYFAGSKTV

>member
-50 AYQTQYFDLPEEIQW
+50 AYQAQYFDLPEDIQW

-93 NGEEVSYDTY
+93 NGEEISYDTY

-168 FRQTSRYA
+168 YRQTSRYA

-245 GSFVFSKSGDELSG
+245 GSFVFSKSGDELNG

-290 TWGKETPV
+290 DWGKETPV
-298 SSRAWNVLPGNDVYA
+298 SSRAWNILPGNDVYT
-313 YFFMDNG
+313 YFFTSSG
-320 NIFGERRD
+320 SIFGERKD
-328 TGEVEKVVDW
+328 NGEVEKVVDW
-338 MACDVDSS
+338 IACDVDSNS
-346 YINGDQFGFLSDGRI
+346 INSDRFGFLSDGRI
-361 VAVTYD
+361 VAVTYE
-367 YSDASRPSKQQ
+367 YSDNDPSRQQ
-378 ILVLNRVDAASVQ
+378 VLVLNRVDAAAVT
-391 TKTELTLACINL
+391 TKTELTLACLYL
-403 DYNLRSQIVRFNK
+403 DYNLRSQIVKFNK
-416 NNPDYRIVV
+416 SNPDYRIVV
-425 KDYSEYMTDD
+425 KDYSEYATDD

-450 GKVPDILANSM
+450 GNVPDILVNGTE
-461 SLPIRQYAAKGLL
+461 LPIGQYAAKGLL
-474 EDLWPYI
+474 EDLWPYL

-493 TQPIHAIQTDGKLY
+493 TQPLNAAQTDGKLY
-507 QLPTCFGITTAVG
+507 RLPIDFGVTTAVG
-520 LGKIVGSYPTW
+520 LGKIVGEYTTW
-531 TLADVNDALSN
+531 TLADVNDALSK

-598 EYDWQSDD
+598 EYDWQSDAEE
-606 DRYESD
+606 YESN

-625 TSISDFDS
+625 TSIFDFDS

-639 VLDHD
+639 TLDHD

-651 REDGSNGNAFNASCS
+651 REDGSSGNAFNTSCT
-666 LSISTTCK
+666 LSISTACR
-674 DKSGAWAFVR
+674 DKSGAWAFIR
-684 STLSADFQNS
+684 STLSDDYQENI
-694 LWGFPI
+694 WNYPI
-700 LKSAFDAKAK
+700 VKSVFEAKA
-710 QAMTQDYVMDENG
+710 QEAMTQEYETDADGNQI
-723 ERVLDE
+723 LDDDG
-729 NGDPIPISTGGMS
+729 NPIPISSGGMS

-759 DAVMALIDSTTT
+759 DAVLALIDSTTT

-783 SDEASGYLAGSKTV
+783 SDEAAGYFAGSKTV

>member
-1 MTKRLLC
+1 MTKRILS

-50 AYQTQYFDLPEEIQW
+50 AYQAQYYDLPEDIQW
-65 IGTSCVTG
+65 IGTSCVSG

-93 NGEEVSYDTY
+93 NGEEYSYDTY

-168 FRQTSRYA
+168 YRQTSRYA

-245 GSFVFSKSGDELSG
+245 GSFVFSKSGDELNG

-290 TWGKETPV
+290 DWGKETPV
-298 SSRAWNVLPGNDVYA
+298 SSRAWNILPGNDVYT
-313 YFFMDNG
+313 YFFTSSG
-320 NIFGERRD
+320 SIFGERKD
-328 TGEVEKVVDW
+328 NGEVEKVVDW
-338 MACDVDSS
+338 IACDVDSNS
-346 YINGDQFGFLSDGRI
+346 INSDRFGFLSDGRI
-361 VAVTYD
+361 VAVTYE
-367 YSDASRPSKQQ
+367 YSDNDPSRQQ
-378 ILVLNRVDAASVQ
+378 VLVLNRVDAAAVT
-391 TKTELTLACINL
+391 TKTELTLACLYL
-403 DYNLRSQIVRFNK
+403 DYNLRSQIVKFNK
-416 NNPDYRIVV
+416 SNPDYRIVV
-425 KDYSEYMTDD
+425 KDYSEYATDD

-450 GKVPDILANSM
+450 GNVPDILVNGTE
-461 SLPIRQYAAKGLL
+461 LPIGQYAAKGLL
-474 EDLWPYI
+474 EDLWPYL

-493 TQPIHAIQTDGKLY
+493 TQPLNAAQTDGKLY
-507 QLPTCFGITTAVG
+507 RLPIDFGVTTAVG
-520 LGKIVGSYPTW
+520 LGKVVGEYTTW
-531 TLADVNDALSN
+531 TLADVNDALSK

-558 MLKYCIAMNAENF
+558 MLQYCIAMNAESF

-598 EYDWQSDD
+598 EYDWQSNAEE
-606 DRYESD
+606 YESD

-625 TSISDFDS
+625 TSLSGFSDL
-633 IYYMFA
+633 YYTFA
-639 VLDHD
+639 ALNNDI
-644 VRFIGFP
+644 RFVGFP
-651 REDGSNGNAFNASCS
+651 REDGSSGNAFNASCT

-674 DKSGAWAFVR
+674 DKSGAWAFIR
-684 STLSADFQNS
+684 STLSDDYQESIWNY
-694 LWGFPI
+694 PI
-700 LKSAFDAKAK
+700 VKSVFEAKA
-710 QAMTQDYVMDENG
+710 QEAMTQEYETDADGNQI
-723 ERVLDE
+723 LDDDG
-729 NGDPIPISTGGMS
+729 NPIPISNGGMS

-759 DAVMALIDSTTT
+759 DAVLALIDSTTS

-783 SDEASGYLAGSKTV
+783 SDEAAGYFAGSKTV